1 MKHKLIIPLY
11 MDDVA
16 PRFDL
21 VTEVL
26 IIMVSKD
33 NSVEKKAMV
42 LPRSAEKLCH
52 LIILENINT
61 LICGAIEDEYYQFL
75 TWKKITILDAVS
87 GTWPVAF
94 KKWMEK
100 ALNPG
105 DILSKRQIE
114 GKNV

>member
-1 MKHKLIIPLY
+1 MMHKIIIPLY

-75 TWKKITILDAVS
+75 AWKKITIFDAVS
-87 GTWPVAF
+87 GAWPVVF
-94 KKWMEK
+94 EKWIDK
-100 ALNPG
+100 SLTSG
-105 DILSKRQIE
+105 DILSQRQIE